1 MGGASCSSTGN
12 LNHHLKVHLDKID
25 PFIEKQATFMKNFLS
40 SSDEN
45 KKKPVIIY
53 IYLYLLF

>member
-1 MGGASCSSTGN
+1 MTGASCSSTGN

-25 PFIEKQATFMKNFLS
+25 PSVEKQAAFMRNFLNNG
-40 SSDEN
+40 DED
-45 KKKPVIIY
+45 KKKTVIIY

>member
-12 LNHHLKVHLDKID
+12 LNHHLKVHLNKID
-25 PFIEKQATFMKNFLS
+25 PSIKKQATFMKNVLS

-45 KKKPVIIY
+45 KKKSVIIY